1 MLLRGNI
8 CYIEEGL
15 GVVGEKVFVE
25 YFAYAQQEVGVDG
38 RLVEEALHGA
48 ALYAQLVG
56 EPLVGVARAAQFVAD
71 EVAYVYLHS
80 GCCLRVGYRSPYLLS
95 DDHRQKR
102 RRAISSPMCGRRK
115 NLFKERQNTRLSAS
129 TCFLLSLKP

>member
-8 CYIEEGL
+8 CYIKKGL

-25 YFAYAQQEVGVDG
+25 YFADAQQEVGVDG

-80 GCCLRVGYRSPYLLS
+80 GCCLCAWLPIPLFAFRRPQTKKKASNLVSNVRS
-95 DDHRQKR
+95 
-102 RRAISSPMCGRRK
+102 
-115 NLFKERQNTRLSAS
+115 
-129 TCFLLSLKP
+129 

>member
-8 CYIEEGL
+8 CYIKKGL
-15 GVVGEKVFVE
+15 GIVGKKVFVE
-25 YFAYAQQEVGVDG
+25 YFAYAQQEVCVDG

-80 GCCLRVGYRSPYLLS
+80 GCCLRAWLPIPYMHS
-95 DDHRQKR
+95 DDHRQKKK
-102 RRAISSPMCGRRK
+102 AS
-115 NLFKERQNTRLSAS
+115 NLVSNVRSWKLP
-129 TCFLLSLKP
+129 L

>member
-25 YFAYAQQEVGVDG
+25 YFAYAQQEVCVDG
-38 RLVEEALHGA
+38 RLVEETLHGA

-80 GCCLRVGYRSPYLLS
+80 GCCLRAWLPIPLLAFRRPQTKKKASNLVSNVRS
-95 DDHRQKR
+95 
-102 RRAISSPMCGRRK
+102 
-115 NLFKERQNTRLSAS
+115 
-129 TCFLLSLKP
+129 